1 MGNCSQ
7 KSKIIIG
14 HSVLFVLF
22 AAGSAFYLLADFV
35 GAFDKSLPL
44 TDENCKTFALRGPED
59 ITALS
64 DDVAYI
70 GSDDR

>member
-1 MGNCSQ
+1 LFTVFA
-7 KSKIIIG
+7 IG
-14 HSVLFVLF
+14 SVIYI
-22 AAGSAFYLLADFV
+22 AADFV
-35 GAFDKSLPL
+35 DAFDKQLPL

-59 ITALS
+59 ISALN